1 MHALT
6 VLPVTLLGAL
16 LVRPAFPRVFRN
28 RNRTEPEP
36 VNETG

>member
-1 MHALT
+1 

-28 RNRTEPEP
+28 GKHTEPEP
-36 VNETG
+36 VNEAG